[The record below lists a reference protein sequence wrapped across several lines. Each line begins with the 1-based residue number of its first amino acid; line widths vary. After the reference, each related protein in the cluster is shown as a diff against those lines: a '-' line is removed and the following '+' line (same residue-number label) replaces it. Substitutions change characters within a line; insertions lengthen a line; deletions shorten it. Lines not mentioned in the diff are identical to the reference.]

1 MNFSSI
7 ILLTILSVAIS
18 AFVTAIITTAICTTS
33 QREWQWQKGLHKRQ
47 LLALQKTINDYLS
60 QLETCGL
67 TIPRCKSRPGSR
79 SADQRFPDL

>member
-1 MNFSSI
+1 MDISGI
-7 ILLTILSVAIS
+7 ILVIIFSVAIS

-60 QLETCGL
+60 ELEKG
-67 TIPRCKSRPGSR
+67 PPEGGE
-79 SADQRFPDL
+79 D